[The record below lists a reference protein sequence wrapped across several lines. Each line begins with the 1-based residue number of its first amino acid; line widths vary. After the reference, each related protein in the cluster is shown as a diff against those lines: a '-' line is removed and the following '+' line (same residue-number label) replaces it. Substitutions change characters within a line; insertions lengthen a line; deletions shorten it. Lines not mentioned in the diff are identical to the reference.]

1 MKQQSGNLSYAKIS
15 SQKTLL
21 KIRNKIQ
28 DLPICVTDFIRYIQ
42 DRTTPLTR
50 LAYVRDLRVF
60 FEYLIKECPNFS
72 GQEISAFTDKDI
84 RRISLHDLERYPE
97 YLSLYY
103 KKQNEKICGDYPEIS
118 CERIIENTESGIMRK
133 LCSLRSFYKFLFEHK
148 KIVEGNLAELIPLPK
163 LREHVIIRL
172 EPNEVA
178 RMLDVIESGQI
189 GTSRQNKYQENTRI
203 RDIAIVTL
211 LLGTGIRVSE
221 CVGLNIDDLNFDENA
236 MLITR
241 KGAKEMILYFSDEVA
256 NALKSYLKIRKEI
269 QALPNHEDALFLSL
283 QRKRITQRSIEQL
296 VKKYSSVAAPLKK
309 NISPHKL
316 RSTYGTTLY
325 QETGDIYLVA
335 DVLGHSDV
343 NTTRKHYAA
352 MSDEKRRQAA
362 KAVKLREDP
371 SIIQQ

>member
-1 MKQQSGNLSYAKIS
+1 MKQQPGSTSYAKIS
-15 SQKTLL
+15 SQKILM
-21 KIRNKIQ
+21 KVRAQIQ
-28 DLPICVTDFIRYIQ
+28 DLPICVTDFVRYIQ

-60 FEYLIKECPNFS
+60 FDYLVKECPNFS
-72 GQEISAFTDKDI
+72 GKEISAFNDKDI
-84 RRISLHDLERYPE
+84 KLISLHDIERYPE
-97 YLSLYY
+97 YLSLYF
-103 KKQNEKICGDYPEIS
+103 KKQNEEFSGEQSEIS
-118 CERIIENTESGIMRK
+118 RERMIENTEYGIMRK

-148 KIVEGNLAELIPLPK
+148 KIVDGNIAELIPLPK
-163 LREHVIIRL
+163 LREHAIIRL
-172 EPNEVA
+172 EANEVA
-178 RMLDVIESGQI
+178 KMLDVIENGQI

-203 RDIAIVTL
+203 RDTAIVTL
-211 LLGTGIRVSE
+211 LLGTGIRVTE
-221 CVGLNIDDLNFDENA
+221 CVGLNIDDLNFEENA

-256 NALKSYLKIRKEI
+256 SALKAYLKIRKDI
-269 QALPNHEDALFLSL
+269 NALPDHENALFLSL
-283 QRKRITQRSIEQL
+283 QRRRITQRSIEQL
-296 VKKYSSVAAPLKK
+296 VKKYSRIAAPLKK

-335 DVLGHSDV
+335 DVLGHTDV

-362 KAVKLREDP
+362 KAVKLRE
-371 SIIQQ
+371 